1 MRENASGRIERM
13 GNNGKSFL
21 LQEFEGK
28 WFGAYNASQLAGAN
42 TGDEVSFTYTSVEKN
57 GRTFH
62 NINGNLTIVSS
73 SGGTTPPTAGGTVAR
88 IAKVGEPILS
98 RDRLILRQNALTN
111 AVNFVNSQETLMNS
125 GQAFDPVDVLK
136 IASVF
141 ESYTSGD
148 IEKKAAEGSKDTP
161 TDEAWEA
168 AATAFDGVQE
178 LKKAS

>member
-28 WFGAYNASQLAGAN
+28 WFGAFNATQLSGAN

-62 NINGNLTIVSS
+62 NINGNLAIVSS
-73 SGGTTPPTAGGTVAR
+73 SGGTTPPTASGVVAKV
-88 IAKVGEPILS
+88 AKVGEPILS

-111 AVNFVNSQETLMNS
+111 AVNFMSLQSKDGGVPEIS
-125 GQAFDPVDVLK
+125 DVLK
-136 IASVF
+136 TAAEF
-141 ESYTSGD
+141 EAYTSGD
-148 IEKKAAEGSKDTP
+148 IEKKASKDTKEAP
-161 TDEAWEA
+161 SDEAWKA
-168 AATAFDGVQE
+168 AADAFDDVKE